1 MKNLKNMKKIN
12 FLNSEKIFRLTP
24 LSGDSVDVANQII
37 EKNVKVFPK
46 LRNVLV
52 DNLSD
57 LWEMQFT
64 SSPSTYC
71 LYIYALYP
79 VSYLLNAFEQTGDEK
94 YLEQATELTLDF
106 IFWESKEKL
115 ISEKKS
121 KILNGDHA
129 VSNRTQAMCYLVCCL
144 WSCDKKIPQSVVT
157 TLLNNANYLADED
170 NYSHYNHGLMM
181 DLALVGLLN
190 IFKKLDCIYPK
201 DIEDK
206 LSHRLER
213 SLVRDLTKDG
223 VHIENSPG
231 YHFWMLGFLERIS
244 PSLELFNKGLFDKAA
259 SVLMKAREYAQY
271 VTKPDRTVPQIGD
284 THAGVKHVTSN
295 ALPSK
300 FFSNSNQV
308 IFRSP
313 AGKSWAIL
321 SSGYK
326 THVHKHEDNGAFNLF
341 YSGIDIFM
349 DPGFLNYETD
359 EDSISIRAASSH
371 NVPLPYEH
379 NRQSIKRLNIE
390 EVAATGENLSR
401 SDILA
406 FHKGRFIEAA
416 LALIADYESSD
427 IFRMIVKLG
436 EDAFFIFDV
445 LDTGVGLE
453 SRFTLGPSLKV
464 IETNDTN
471 ALILEGSHEV
481 KFEQIL
487 LNKGIGNVVSN
498 KVTCA
503 VGFGE
508 KTLTNQLCLGSKTD
522 YNITYVE
529 FQQYSLSLHKE
540 RISKMILFRMRRRKG
555 NVNLEELVNEIEFVF
570 SENM

>member
-1 MKNLKNMKKIN
+1 MKKIN

-24 LSGDSVDVANQII
+24 LSGDSVDVANKII
-37 EKNVKVFPK
+37 QKNVKVFPK
-46 LRNVLV
+46 LKSVLV
-52 DNLSD
+52 ENLSD

-94 YLEQATELTLDF
+94 YLEQATELTLNF
-106 IFWESKEKL
+106 ISWESKKKL

-121 KILNGDHA
+121 KILYGDHA
-129 VSNRTQAMCYLVCCL
+129 VSNRTQTMCYLVCCL
-144 WSCDKKIPQSVVT
+144 WSCDKKIPQPVVA
-157 TLLNNANYLADED
+157 TLLNNGNYLADEE

-190 IFKKLDCIYPK
+190 IFKKLECTYPK

-244 PSLELFNKGLFDKAA
+244 PSLELFNKDLFDKAA
-259 SVLMKAREYAQY
+259 SALMKAREYAQY
-271 VTKPDRTVPQIGD
+271 VTRPDRTVPQIGD
-284 THAGVKHVTSN
+284 THAGVKHVTSDT
-295 ALPSK
+295 LPSK
-300 FFSNSNQV
+300 FFPNSNQV

-349 DPGFLNYETD
+349 DPGFLNYESD
-359 EDSISIRAASSH
+359 EDSVSIRAASSH
-371 NVPLPYEH
+371 NVPLPYGH
-379 NRQSIKRLNIE
+379 NKQSIKRLNIE
-390 EVAATGENLSR
+390 DFAATGENLSR

-406 FHKGRFIEAA
+406 FYKGQSIEAA

-436 EDAFFIFDV
+436 EHAFFIFDM
-445 LDTGVGLE
+445 LDIGEGLE
-453 SRFTLGPSLKV
+453 SRFTLGPSLNV
-464 IETNDTN
+464 IETNDSNT
-471 ALILEGSHEV
+471 LILQGSLDV
-481 KFEQIL
+481 KVEQVL
-487 LNKGIGNVVSN
+487 LHKAIANVTSD

-503 VGFGE
+503 IGFGE
-508 KTLTNQLCLGSKTD
+508 KKLNNQLCLGSKTD
-522 YNITYVE
+522 HNVTYVE
-529 FQQYSLSLHKE
+529 FQQHSLSLHKE
-540 RISKMILFRMRRRKG
+540 MIAKMILFRMRQDKG
-555 NVNLEELVNEIEFVF
+555 DVNLEELINEIEFVF
-570 SENM
+570 LENMG